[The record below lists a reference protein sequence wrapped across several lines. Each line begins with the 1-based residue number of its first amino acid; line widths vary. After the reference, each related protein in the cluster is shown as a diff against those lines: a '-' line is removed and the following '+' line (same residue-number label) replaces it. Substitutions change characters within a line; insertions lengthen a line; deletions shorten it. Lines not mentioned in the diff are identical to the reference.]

1 MQIQMDNIVFV
12 HWSGMAVARAFDS
25 GLKFKFIPAK

>member
-12 HWSGMAVARAFDS
+12 RWSGMAVARHAFYS
-25 GLKFKFIPAK
+25 GLKPSSG